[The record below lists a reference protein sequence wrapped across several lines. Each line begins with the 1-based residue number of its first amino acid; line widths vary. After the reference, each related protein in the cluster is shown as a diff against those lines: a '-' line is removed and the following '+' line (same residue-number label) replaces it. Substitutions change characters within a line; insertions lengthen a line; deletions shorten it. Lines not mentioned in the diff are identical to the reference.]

1 MVQDGGQTGFKYAV
15 RVMTAGDLIVML
27 RHFFPDRW
35 ILEDFHRFLYSF
47 VFNEI
52 IETDD
57 TKPFRLDIGLKD
69 GIVTDDKRTA
79 VVECLQE
86 SVPETLNR
94 RWVGD

>member
-1 MVQDGGQTGFKYAV
+1 MVQDGGQTGFKYAIG
-15 RVMTAGDLIVML
+15 VMTASELIIML
-27 RHFFPDRW
+27 RHFFPDRR
-35 ILEDFHRFLYSF
+35 ILEDFQSFLYSF
-47 VFNEI
+47 VFDKI

-69 GIVTDDKRTA
+69 GIVIDDKWTA